1 MFLPPNHPQLE
12 AFPDFEVPPP
22 SLPSIPHGKENKPTT
37 TAAKEGAQQPI
48 TGRKRSLTIHSAESM
63 SYHNYLE
70 SPSSSTFT
78 ARQQA
83 QLTSLQFHNN
93 AMSSH
98 NGLPNGGG
106 GGGMNGSIN
115 GMGNG
120 GANGMQPNGM
130 VGYPTPAGHQSD
142 LNYVMSMVDELSSVL
157 RQNQALTN
165 SVVEKMGRVRE
176 RAAALGSGMS
186 NDEVIAAVAEEMNGT
201 SLIF

>member
-1 MFLPPNHPQLE
+1 
-12 AFPDFEVPPP
+12 
-22 SLPSIPHGKENKPTT
+22 
-37 TAAKEGAQQPI
+37 
-48 TGRKRSLTIHSAESM
+48 
-63 SYHNYLE
+63 
-70 SPSSSTFT
+70 
-78 ARQQA
+78 
-83 QLTSLQFHNN
+83 
-93 AMSSH
+93 
-98 NGLPNGGG
+98 
-106 GGGMNGSIN
+106 
-115 GMGNG
+115 
-120 GANGMQPNGM
+120 MQPNGM